1 MPYPEAKIY
10 KDGISYIAIPHTTRP
25 KRPRRKRVE
34 EVVTVTEEIET
45 DSFEQETAKNT
56 EVEEEPVQAENV
68 KEKPKETVKIERQM
82 TKRERFDELYQK
94 YIEPFFLCI

>member
-1 MPYPEAKIY
+1 MPFPEAKIY

-25 KRPRRKRVE
+25 TKPRRKREE
-34 EVVTVTEEIET
+34 EVITVTEEIET
-45 DSFEQETAKNT
+45 ETYSLPEERVENTSDERESEQT
-56 EVEEEPVQAENV
+56 EKV

-94 YIEPFFLCI
+94 FI